1 MIPVRLHAALDALS
15 VAGLVLGPR
24 AAGWPRNLSGPLAA
38 AGAFVAAY
46 SLATRYEEG
55 SSGVLS
61 LGEHRAL
68 DAMQGAGFCAA
79 ALNRRLPVEARV
91 AMGGYGAFSLLAAA
105 LTDPGPE
112 VRQVGRQLPLPRGAV
127 RRRPG
132 PGRTWQVAPGV
143 HYLRLGIVNVA
154 FLGEVGAGDRGWTL
168 VDAGLPGSAGAIR
181 RAAEALFGPGARP
194 ARILLTHG
202 HFDHVG
208 ALETLAEAW
217 DAPVLAHAAE
227 RPHLDGSRDYPP
239 GDPSVGG
246 GLMARAAPLYPTGPA
261 DVGAR
266 LSDLPAD
273 GTVPGLSGWRWIATP
288 GHAPGH
294 VSLWRAA
301 DRVLLAGDAVVTVRQ
316 EEAYAVAR
324 QRPELHGPPAYFTP
338 DWEEARASARRLA
351 ALAPEVLLAGHGVPV
366 GGPALRAGL
375 GRLAREFDRI
385 ARPRGS
391 RYDLHPDL
399 R

>member
-1 MIPVRLHAALDALS
+1 M
-15 VAGLVLGPR
+15 
-24 AAGWPRNLSGPLAA
+24 
-38 AGAFVAAY
+38 
-46 SLATRYEEG
+46 
-55 SSGVLS
+55 
-61 LGEHRAL
+61 
-68 DAMQGAGFCAA
+68 
-79 ALNRRLPVEARV
+79 
-91 AMGGYGAFSLLAAA
+91 
-105 LTDPGPE
+105 
-112 VRQVGRQLPLPRGAV
+112 GRQLPLPPDAV

-208 ALETLAEAW
+208 ALETLAEVW

-351 ALAPEVLLAGHGVPV
+351 ALAPEVLLSGHGVPL